1 MDTIK
6 KIARVVAPVGS
17 NRRVAAIAMLQAA
30 GMNVGSNH
38 EYKEWI
44 ENTEVPSVSKAVDGT
59 AKVSIVIPGYNTP
72 QRYLD
77 DLFSSVIGQSY
88 TNWELIFAD
97 GSDSEERSA
106 AIKLAA
112 SRDKRIRIVRLE
124 ENGGISENTNHA
136 IEAATGEYVAFMD
149 HDDTLAT
156 DALEESIKVLIDENA
171 DLVYSDEDLLT
182 DNGRKRV
189 SPHFKPD
196 WSIDLLR
203 HVNYITHFV
212 VVKTEIVRKLGGLRK
227 DFDGAQDYDF
237 LLRAS
242 GLGIKIAHVP
252 RILYHWRIA
261 KGSTASDPDSK
272 PYAWDAGRRAIEE
285 HYSSQRIQASVEM
298 DVKNHGNYHTSFKPS
313 KNKELTIVF
322 GGVIGKQESQNL
334 YKKLQDRLKDNFN
347 EINKEN
353 VEQLFASSANGL
365 DDSGLVLFVDTDL
378 VAEKDDDNWAKEL
391 ISLFADPRIGVAQPL
406 VVDRG
411 GSIVDYLVS
420 YNQRG
425 EEVNVF
431 RGVEAGNGTYTGA
444 TSWPRNCSYVSAKIF
459 CVRGSIFKS
468 LLGGTEDRGRTILQV
483 SRSICSTAQVE
494 GYRSL
499 VSPASTVCLASYE
512 QSSNDPYINPNIDVS
527 LEKARIYED
536 RGRRESHDGK

>member
-156 DALEESIKVLIDENA
+156 DALEESVKVLIDENA
-171 DLVYSDEDLLT
+171 DLVYSDEDLLSE
-182 DNGRKRV
+182 NGRKRV

-196 WSIDLLR
+196 WSLDLLR

-237 LLRAS
+237 LLRAAD
-242 GLGIKIAHVP
+242 LDIKIAHVP
-252 RILYHWRIA
+252 KILYHWRIA

-272 PYAWDAGRRAIEE
+272 PYAWDAGKRAIEE
-285 HYSSQRIQASVEM
+285 HYSRQGIGASVKM
-298 DVKNHGNYHTSFKPS
+298 DSKNHGNYHTSFNGQ
-313 KNKELTIVF
+313 KNKQLTVVF
-322 GGVIGKQESQNL
+322 GEAVGKRSSQRL
-334 YKKLQDRLKDNFN
+334 YEMIQKQLMDVFA
-347 EINKEN
+347 EIKQITTK
-353 VEQLFASSANGL
+353 QLLSSNDTADL
-365 DDSGLVLFVDTDL
+365 DDEGLVLFINAELRLEEDADWVERL
-378 VAEKDDDNWAKEL
+378 V
-391 ISLFADPRIGVAQPL
+391 SVFADPKIGVAQPL
-406 VVDRG
+406 
-411 GSIVDYLVS
+411 I
-420 YNQRG
+420 
-425 EEVNVF
+425 
-431 RGVEAGNGTYTGA
+431 
-444 TSWPRNCSYVSAKIF
+444 
-459 CVRGSIFKS
+459 
-468 LLGGTEDRGRTILQV
+468 V
-483 SRSICSTAQVE
+483 SRDDKSV
-494 GYRSL
+494 
-499 VSPASTVCLASYE
+499 
-512 QSSNDPYINPNIDVS
+512 D
-527 LEKARIYED
+527 
-536 RGRRESHDGK
+536 